1 MSYKYIKNFG
11 DFFWEIYTGMSYL
24 TPSQCIDHAMDNHS
38 RELLQKE
45 IHFFEQIGFSF
56 DLNQFVEDEIRTIF
70 HKDNLDTFRKLF
82 PYISSRTRVEP
93 FMLIN
98 FFNIKTKDLDQI
110 FSYLIEKNIN
120 LREREFWG
128 CRRDDRNLAYLMQR
142 FQIPLWDEEGICEKA
157 IQLGIIIDKKMIT
170 TFTESDILKI
180 SNNNLCNAGREYLA
194 KRFNSNNKIDR
205 KIITHL
211 FLDGK
216 DKFCS
221 LKQASIHIYPDNYS
235 GPMLSE
241 AIMNIL
247 KTFDH
252 DLDLIKN
259 TMKTSGYFLRY
270 IPSSIIKTISNTKEF
285 FISAGPNAA
294 EYASKQLLDDEEV
307 VMHLLSIDCES
318 LPYISSRLR
327 DDYKFLMKFYK
338 KNDNGWLKIS
348 ESRWQWWKKR
358 KCYLSASVLDNKWFI
373 KEHLKRVPEDY
384 IFISER
390 LKKDLAILELTNPFY
405 HLKNLECA
413 GKNILNNRDF
423 ILPFIKKFKYPFK
436 WVSKKLRDDYELC
449 DMAVTRYGS
458 FIQYASDR
466 LKNDKKLA
474 LKAVSGSYSSFQYLS
489 KNMKRDIDVITAALQ
504 RNDKVCK
511 YIPKEVRQN
520 KKLWMDMIENKNLP
534 IASIFFACH
543 FTLRRDPDIYEKV
556 LNKDPSLAGYYSEKI
571 LINFNFK
578 NINKSS
584 RQVIY
589 NIVCAAT
596 GKEDIFFLAWAKKH
610 ILEF

>member
-1 MSYKYIKNFG
+1 MSYSYIKNFG
-11 DFFWEIYTGMSYL
+11 DFFWEIYTRMSYL
-24 TPSQCIDHAMDNHS
+24 TPNQCIDSAMDKHS
-38 RELLQKE
+38 RKPILKELQL
-45 IHFFEQIGFSF
+45 FEQIGFSL
-56 DLNQFVEDEIRTIF
+56 DLYQLAKDEIRTIF

-98 FFNIKTKDLDQI
+98 FFNIKTKDLDQL

-120 LREREFWG
+120 LRERKFVR
-128 CRRDDRNLAYLMQR
+128 CHRDDRNLAYLMQR
-142 FQIPLWDEEGICEKA
+142 FEIPLWDEEGICEKA

-221 LKQASIHIYPDNYS
+221 LKQASIQNCHFYNAS
-235 GPMLSE
+235 TAMRV
-241 AIMNIL
+241 L
-247 KTFDH
+247 KIFDY

-259 TMKTSGYFLRY
+259 TMKTNGHFLVY
-270 IPSSIIKTISNTKEF
+270 LPKNIIKKISNTKEF
-285 FISAGPNAA
+285 FLSAGPNSAR
-294 EYASKQLLDDEEV
+294 YASKELLDDEEV
-307 VMHLLSIDCES
+307 AMQLLSVDYAS
-318 LPYISSRLR
+318 MSRISPRLR

-338 KNDNGWLKIS
+338 NNDDGWLEIS
-348 ESRWQWWKKR
+348 ENRWQWWKKR
-358 KCYLSASVLDNKWFI
+358 KCYLGSSALDNKWFI

-390 LKKDLAILELTNPFY
+390 LKKDLAILELTNPYY
-405 HLKNLECA
+405 HVQNLQYA

-423 ILPFIKKFKYPFK
+423 LLPFIKKFKYPYKFA
-436 WVSKKLRDDYELC
+436 SKKLRDDYELC
-449 DMAVTRYGS
+449 DIAVTRYGS

-466 LKNDKKLA
+466 LKNDKVLA
-474 LKAVSGSYSSFQYLS
+474 LKAVSGSYSSYQYLS
-489 KNMKRDIDVITAALQ
+489 KNMKKDRDVITAAIQ
-504 RNDKVCK
+504 RNEKVCK
-511 YIPKEVRQN
+511 YISKEIRQE
-520 KKLWMDMIENKNLP
+520 KKIWMDMIENKTLP
-534 IASIFFACH
+534 IRSIFFACH
-543 FTLRRDPDIYEKV
+543 FTLRRDPDIYEKA
-556 LNKDPSLAGYYSEKI
+556 LNHDPSLAGYYSENI
-571 LINFNFK
+571 LLKFNFK

-584 RQVIY
+584 RQFIF
-589 NIVCAAT
+589 NIVRAASS
-596 GKEDIFFLAWAKKH
+596 KEDIFFLAWAKKH

>member
-11 DFFWEIYTGMSYL
+11 DFFWEIYTSLSYL
-24 TPSQCIDHAMDNHS
+24 TPSECIYHAMDKHS
-38 RELLQKE
+38 RELILKE
-45 IHFFEQIGFSF
+45 LHLFEQIGFSL
-56 DLNQFVEDEIRTIF
+56 DLYQLAKDEIRTIF

-82 PYISSRTRVEP
+82 PYISGSGKLVVP

-98 FFNIKTKDLDQI
+98 FFNIKTKDLNQL
-110 FSYLIEKNIN
+110 FSYLIEKDLN
-120 LREREFWG
+120 LRGGWHD
-128 CRRDDRNLAYLMQR
+128 RDLAYLMQR
-142 FQIPLWDEEGICEKA
+142 FEIPLWDEEGICEKA
-157 IQLGIIIDKKMIT
+157 IQLGILIDKKMIT

-194 KRFNSNNKIDR
+194 KRFNSKNKTDR

-221 LKQASIHIYPDNYS
+221 LKQASIRLYPDNYS
-235 GPMLSE
+235 GPILSE
-241 AIMNIL
+241 AKVNIL

-270 IPSSIIKTISNTKEF
+270 VPSSIIKTISNTKDF
-285 FISAGPNAA
+285 FISAGPHAA
-294 EYASKQLLDDEEV
+294 KYASKQLLDDEEV
-307 VMHLLSIDCES
+307 AMHLLSIDCES
-318 LPYISSRLR
+318 LPYISLRLR

-338 KNDNGWLKIS
+338 KNDNGWLQIS

-458 FIQYASDR
+458 YIQYGSDR

-474 LKAVSGSYSSFQYLS
+474 LKAVSGSYSSYQYLS
-489 KNMKRDIDVITAALQ
+489 KNMKKDTDVITAAIQ
-504 RNDKVCK
+504 RNEKVCK
-511 YIPKEVRQN
+511 YIPKEIRQD
-520 KKLWMDMIENKNLP
+520 KKLWMDMIEKRTLP
-534 IASIFFACH
+534 IRSIFFACH
-543 FTLRRDPDIYEKV
+543 FSLRRDPDIYEKV
-556 LNKDPSLAGYYSEKI
+556 LNQDPSLAGYYSEKI

-589 NIVCAAT
+589 NIVFAAS

>member
-11 DFFWEIYTGMSYL
+11 DFFLEIYTRMSYL
-24 TPSQCIDHAMDNHS
+24 TPSQCIDHAMDKYS

-45 IHFFEQIGFSF
+45 LKLFEKIGFSF

-82 PYISSRTRVEP
+82 PYISETRLEP
-93 FMLIN
+93 FMLIH
-98 FFNIKTKDLDQI
+98 FFNIKTKDLEELL
-110 FSYLIEKNIN
+110 SHLIKKNIN
-120 LREREFWG
+120 FTWTWHE
-128 CRRDDRNLAYLMQR
+128 RNLAYLMHR
-142 FQIPLWDEEGICEKA
+142 FEIPLWDEEGICEKA
-157 IQLGIIIDKKMIT
+157 IQLGIQIDEKMLT

-180 SNNNLCNAGREYLA
+180 SNNNLCYEGKEYLA
-194 KRFNSNNKIDR
+194 KRFFSKNKMDK
-205 KIITHL
+205 KIFTHL

-216 DKFCS
+216 DKFFS
-221 LKQASIHIYPDNYS
+221 LKQASIQNCHLCSHTTAMIV
-235 GPMLSE
+235 LQ
-241 AIMNIL
+241 A
-247 KTFDH
+247 FDY

-259 TMKTSGYFLRY
+259 TMKTHGLFLGYLPKNIR
-270 IPSSIIKTISNTKEF
+270 KKISNTKEF
-285 FISAGPNAA
+285 FLSAGPNSAR
-294 EYASKQLLDDEEV
+294 YASKELLDDEEV
-307 VMHLLSIDCES
+307 AMQLLSVDNAS
-318 LPYISSRLR
+318 LPHISPRLR
-327 DDYKFLMKFYK
+327 DDYKFLLKFYK
-338 KNDNGWLKIS
+338 NNDNRWLQIS
-348 ESRWQWWKKR
+348 SSRWQWWNKR
-358 KCYLSASVLDNKWFI
+358 ECYLGSSALDNKWFI

-390 LKKDLAILELTNPFY
+390 LKKDLAILELTNPYY
-405 HLKNLECA
+405 HRQNLQYA

-423 ILPFIKKFKYPFK
+423 LLPFIKKFKYPYKFA
-436 WVSKKLRDDYELC
+436 SKKLRDDYELC
-449 DMAVTRYGS
+449 DIAVTRYGS

-466 LKNDKKLA
+466 LKNNKRLA

-489 KNMKRDIDVITAALQ
+489 KNMKRDIDVITAALH

-511 YIPKEVRQN
+511 YIPKEVRKD
-520 KKLWMDMIENKNLP
+520 KKLWIDMIEKRTLP
-534 IASIFFACH
+534 IRSIFFACH

-556 LNKDPSLAGYYSEKI
+556 LNKDPSLAGYYTEKI